1 MLIVESIAVSY
12 EINKN
17 EIYSS
22 IIVEKKHNNSKG
34 DDLTAKELKK
44 KF

>member
-1 MLIVESIAVSY
+1 MSIVESIAVSY
-12 EINKN
+12 EINEN
-17 EIYSS
+17 EICRSNL
-22 IIVEKKHNNSKG
+22 VEQKHNNSKG